1 MKIKNKALL
10 LETIVLF
17 LVFLPLCFG
26 AAFLIYSIIFKSTA
40 IFMNVFGFAAVSMT
54 GILIFLIVFST
65 IWFLTY
71 LHKKDRSHFK
81 ILREIKN
88 VLTKISEGDFNV
100 EIEVA
105 PYRKNRYRSEM
116 IIDLADK
123 INIMARE
130 LKGMESI
137 QDDFIS
143 SVSHEIQSPLTSIC
157 GFISLLKKE
166 NLDNTKRL
174 RYIEIIEIEAL
185 RLSKLSDNLLK
196 LSVLDSEYASLQPK
210 EYLLNKQ
217 IKNVV
222 LMMEPQWS
230 AKHIEVSVDETPVY
244 ISADED
250 LLDQVWINLLQN
262 SIKFTPEGGKINID
276 LTKNERFICFSIKDN
291 GIGMINENIFHIFEK
306 FYMADKSRNRSMG
319 GNGLGLAIVK
329 KIINMHNGKIEVDSK
344 VGQGTIFKIILPNK
358 FLT

>member
-10 LETIVLF
+10 IEIIALF

-26 AAFLIYSIIFKSTA
+26 TAFLICSAIFNSTA
-40 IFMNVFGFAAVSMT
+40 IFLSFFGFAAVSMI
-54 GILIFLIVFST
+54 GFLIFLLLFSS

-71 LHKKDRSHFK
+71 LHRKDRTHFK
-81 ILREIKN
+81 ILSEIKN
-88 VLTKISEGDFNV
+88 ALTKISEGNFNV
-100 EIEVA
+100 QIDID
-105 PYRKNRYRSEM
+105 PYRKNRYRTE
-116 IIDLADK
+116 IIVDLANK
-123 INIMARE
+123 INVMAWE
-130 LKGMESI
+130 LKGMESMR
-137 QDDFIS
+137 DDFIS
-143 SVSHEIQSPLTSIC
+143 SVSHEIQTPLTSIR

-185 RLSKLSDNLLK
+185 RLSKLSDNLLR
-196 LSVLDSEYASLQPK
+196 LSALDSEYASFQPK

-230 AKHIEVSVDETPVY
+230 AKHIEISVDETPVY
-244 ISADED
+244 INADED
-250 LLDQVWINLLQN
+250 LLNQVWINLLQN
-262 SIKFTPEGGKINID
+262 SVKFTTEGGNINIV
-276 LTKNERFICFSIKDN
+276 LSENEGFIYFSIEDN
-291 GIGMINENIFHIFEK
+291 GIGMTNENILHIFER

-329 KIINMHNGKIEVDSK
+329 KIIDMHKGKIEVDSK
-344 VGQGTIFKIILPNK
+344 IGQGTIFRIILPENI
-358 FLT
+358 

>member
-1 MKIKNKALL
+1 MNIKNKALL
-10 LETIVLF
+10 IETIALF

-26 AAFLIYSIIFKSTA
+26 AAFFIYSA
-40 IFMNVFGFAAVSMT
+40 IFNSKAIFLSAYGFAAVSMT
-54 GILIFLIVFST
+54 GILIFLLVFSS
-65 IWFLTY
+65 IWFFTY
-71 LHKKDRSHFK
+71 LHRKDRTHFE

-88 VLTKISEGDFNV
+88 ALTKISEGDFNV
-100 EIEVA
+100 EIDID

-116 IIDLADK
+116 IIDVADK
-123 INIMARE
+123 INVMARE
-130 LKGMESI
+130 LKGMESMR
-137 QDDFIS
+137 DDFTS
-143 SVSHEIQSPLTSIC
+143 SVSHEIQTPLTSIR

-166 NLDNTKRL
+166 NLENTKRL

-185 RLSKLSDNLLK
+185 RLSKLSDNLLR
-196 LSVLDSEYASLQPK
+196 LSALDSEYAALQPK

-244 ISADED
+244 INADED

-262 SIKFTPEGGKINID
+262 SIKFTPEGGNINII
-276 LTKNERFICFSIKDN
+276 LSKNEKFIFFSIEDN
-291 GIGMINENIFHIFEK
+291 GIGMTDENRLHIFER

-329 KIINMHNGKIEVDSK
+329 KIVDMQDGKIEVDSK
-344 VGQGTIFKIILPNK
+344 VGRGTVFRIILPRN
-358 FLT
+358 